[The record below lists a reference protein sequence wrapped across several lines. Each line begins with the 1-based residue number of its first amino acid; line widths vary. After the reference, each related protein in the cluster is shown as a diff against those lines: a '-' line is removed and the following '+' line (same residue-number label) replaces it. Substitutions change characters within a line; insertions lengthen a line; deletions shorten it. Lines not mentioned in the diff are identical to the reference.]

1 VTAPSSKSTA
11 KVWSINPL
19 SPALSPPDEVMKQ
32 GWKDCVLLKDGG
44 AVLLDDGQTVYTWQ
58 GSSKGVH
65 RIKDPAGF
73 VSLRCNDESVA
84 LLDGSGRLS
93 VMRIGGTES
102 PAVIRSKV
110 VSATSSTGA
119 MIAVVTDDASWLST
133 LRLSDPFRPL
143 PFQPGMKLAV
153 TADGLVFG
161 LNDKGELVRYEPESQ
176 KFIRQS
182 RHTNLRN
189 LAVWGKGVVLI
200 TTDERVDGFDLEEA
214 VPSLEGITEII
225 TGDDFAIARDS
236 KDKLTIWGKN
246 VPDSPQR
253 MSMPEGTAHLT
264 ASPLGLIAAW

>member
-1 VTAPSSKSTA
+1 
-11 KVWSINPL
+11 
-19 SPALSPPDEVMKQ
+19 MKQ